1 MEATRQLQINTSVA
15 QIIVNPNVLGSTRC
29 LQGGK
34 TNKNKVDDAAG
45 GQNYSDVSSLEATST
60 DITQQVDTAMDK
72 N

>member
-1 MEATRQLQINTSVA
+1 MQINTSVA
-15 QIIVNPNVLGSTRC
+15 QIIVNSNALGSTRC

-45 GQNYSDVSSLEATST
+45 GQNYSDVSSVEATST
-60 DITQQVDTAMDK
+60 DITPQVDTAMEK